1 MAFRPVA
8 AKPSSK
14 KEPSV
19 WAKIAEAKEFRSGVH
34 ITPGKYKFEVQRM
47 LMQAGHRGVCFIAE
61 LLTLESVKT
70 EAAYEPNP
78 KGSTASFV
86 VNLTKN
92 EYGAGNVKSFV
103 KAVAGLHDEAFDP
116 DLTYG
121 EYCAAG
127 LEDGEP
133 RADIDPKTSMLQVF
147 ENDMEWATGE
157 SQPFGPQKNPDGTLN
172 PGRIVLCNAHSQPKK
187 DKPTEIYTR
196 CNWSQAE

>member
-8 AKPSSK
+8 KPNK

-19 WAKIAEAKEFRSGVH
+19 WAKIAEAKEFKSGVH
-34 ITPGKYKFEVQRM
+34 ITPGRYKFEVQRM
-47 LMQAGHRGVCFIAE
+47 LMQKGHRGVCFIAE

-92 EYGAGNVKSFV
+92 EYGASNVKGFV
-103 KAVAGLHDEAFDP
+103 KAVAGLHDEDFDP
-116 DLTYG
+116 NLTYG
-121 EYCAAG
+121 DYCAAG
-127 LEDGEP
+127 LEEP
-133 RADIDPKTSMLQVF
+133 RKDIDPKTSMLDVF
-147 ENDMEWATGE
+147 ENDMEWATGSE
-157 SQPFGPQKNPDGTLN
+157 QPYGPQKNPDGSMS
-172 PGRIVLCNAHSQPKK
+172 PGRIVLCNAHSQVKK